1 MPSTNQTDGAKHI
14 GPTATEK
21 KFKRNKTNTNKKIS
35 ELFAV
40 IVSYSCCV
48 ISFDA
53 GVHSSIIIINLYA
66 YPAFKSLSTFFM

>member
-14 GPTATEK
+14 GPTTTEK

-40 IVSYSCCV
+40 IVSYSCC
-48 ISFDA
+48 
-53 GVHSSIIIINLYA
+53 NL
-66 YPAFKSLSTFFM
+66 F